1 MVTRLLLLVLSTLVV
16 VSTASISWAQ
26 GSAYQHGNVQ
36 QHAANASQN
45 GPEQV
50 LIILDASYSMTEPLT
65 PGVKNGESKMSVAK
79 RTILQVL
86 NRVPP
91 STNLGLRVYGART
104 DSAAFACRDSYLAVP
119 IGANQRYRI
128 SSALSSIQP
137 KGATPISHSL
147 IEATEDDFLNRPGKK
162 TIILVSDGIETCG
175 QDPCSVAV
183 NMQRR
188 GIDVKISVVGF
199 GLHDLAAMNQLK
211 CIALST
217 FGQFHLA
224 NTAAQLADQLGRTID
239 ASTEV
244 QGRILLPPRQT
255 APNNSP
261 PPPAIPKV
269 KEIEYR
275 M

>member
-1 MVTRLLLLVLSTLVV
+1 MTQRFLLPLLIVVGLLINISTG
-16 VSTASISWAQ
+16 WAQ
-26 GSAYQHGNVQ
+26 PVPVQQGNVR
-36 QHAANASQN
+36 QHAASASHY

-50 LIILDASYSMTEPLT
+50 LIILDASYSMTESLT
-65 PGVKNGESKMSVAK
+65 PGVANGESKMSVAK

-91 STNLGLRVYGART
+91 STNIGLRVYGART
-104 DSAAFACRDSYLAVP
+104 DRPRFACQDSHLAVP
-119 IGANQRYRI
+119 IGPNQRYRI
-128 SSALSSIQP
+128 SSALAHIQP

-147 IEATEDDFLNRPGKK
+147 IAATQSDFMNRPGKK

-188 GIDVKISVVGF
+188 GVDVKISVVGF

-224 NTAAQLADQLGRTID
+224 NTAAQLADQLGRSMEV
-239 ASTEV
+239 STEV
-244 QGRILLPPRQT
+244 QGRIVKPPPSAT
-255 APNNSP
+255 PASP
-261 PPPAIPKV
+261 PPKAVPAI
-269 KEIEYR
+269 KEMEYR